1 MDAKMENSSPSQ
13 IQHNVFCDPSNQT
26 TAYCVN
32 AEQRLCFHCFE
43 LVQNTHTADL
53 GIKSKDVCVS
63 VAHLAQLCDISL
75 STADI

>member
-43 LVQNTHTADL
+43 LVQTLT
-53 GIKSKDVCVS
+53 
-63 VAHLAQLCDISL
+63 QQISG
-75 STADI
+75 